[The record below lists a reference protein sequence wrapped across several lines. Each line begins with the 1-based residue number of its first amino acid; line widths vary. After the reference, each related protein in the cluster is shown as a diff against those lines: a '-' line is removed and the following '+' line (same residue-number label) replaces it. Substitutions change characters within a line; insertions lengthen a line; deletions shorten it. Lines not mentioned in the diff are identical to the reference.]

1 MTEKKLASLKKTIED
16 IIAECIEEI
25 KNTQISETSDGGGVE
40 GYSVPNAFEGG
51 KKNLRRKRASLG
63 NSIGYL
69 PVPNWEEL
77 EGTADVS
84 EETEE
89 VELKESKNTK
99 SVTTSSKKTP
109 EHQFRLMMKDARDKL
124 VDVEKLVQ
132 TALKYKTKHNI
143 HSDKIGV
150 LAQKSINKIS
160 GRIYSLLTKFQG
172 IKN

>member
-1 MTEKKLASLKKTIED
+1 VTEKKLASLKQTIEE

-51 KKNLRRKRASLG
+51 KKHLRRKRASLG

-89 VELKESKNTK
+89 SELKESK
-99 SVTTSSKKTP
+99 SITTSSKKAP

-132 TALKYKTKHNI
+132 TALKYKAKHNI
-143 HSDKIGV
+143 HSDKMGV

-172 IKN
+172 MKN